1 MNIQIGPIALSDPV
15 LLAPMSG
22 VSDLPFRRVVKRLGA
37 GLVVSEMIA
46 SQAMVRKTSQSMK
59 LASTEAEE
67 FPMAVQ
73 LAGCEPEIIAEAARL
88 NADRGAAMI
97 DINMGCPVKKIV
109 NKHAGSALMRD
120 ERLVGRILDAAVAAV
135 SLPITLK
142 IRLGWDDLSLNAPAV
157 ARIAEAAG
165 VRMVTV
171 HGRTRCQFYTGHADW
186 SAVRKVKEAVSIP
199 VIVNGDIASL
209 DDAARALAASG
220 ADGVMIGR
228 GACGRPWLPGQ
239 VARFLNTGLRPAEPS
254 LGARA
259 AYALEH
265 FEDILS
271 HHGTRRGVRIA
282 RKHLGWYVQ
291 GLPGSAQFRAALFRL
306 DDPQAVRDSVAAFFD
321 RAVEAKAAAGGAGS
335 QACPAAA

>member
-1 MNIQIGPIALSDPV
+1 MNIQIGPIALDDPV

-46 SQAMVRKTSQSMK
+46 SQAMVRKTAQSLK
-59 LASTEAEE
+59 LARTEAEE

-73 LAGCEPEIIAEAARL
+73 LAGCEPDIIAEAARL

-109 NKHAGSALMRD
+109 NKQAGSALMRD
-120 ERLVGRILDAAVAAV
+120 EGLVGRILEAAVAAV
-135 SLPITLK
+135 SLPVTLK
-142 IRLGWDDLSLNAPAV
+142 MRLGWDEDSLNAPNI
-157 ARIAEAAG
+157 ARIAEDAG
-165 VRMVTV
+165 VRMLTV
-171 HGRTRCQFYTGHADW
+171 HGRTRCQFYTGRADW
-186 SAVRKVKEAVSIP
+186 SAVRKVKDAVSIP
-199 VIVNGDIASL
+199 VIVNGDIVSI
-209 DDAARALAASG
+209 DDARRALAESG

-239 VARFLNTGLRPAEPS
+239 VAQFLKTGRRPAEPS
-254 LGARA
+254 IGARA
-259 AYALEH
+259 AYALAH
-265 FEDILS
+265 FEDILA

-291 GLPGSAQFRAALFRL
+291 GLPGSAQFRAALFGL
-306 DDPQAVRDSVAAFFD
+306 DEPQAVRDSVGAFFH
-321 RAVEAKAAAGGAGS
+321 RAAEADGGA
-335 QACPAAA
+335 QTCPEAA

>member
-1 MNIQIGPIALSDPV
+1 MNIQIGPIALRDPV

-46 SQAMVRKTSQSMK
+46 SQAMVRKTAQSMK
-59 LASTEAEE
+59 LAATEAEE

-73 LAGCEPEIIAEAARL
+73 LAGCEPEVIAEAARL
-88 NADRGAAMI
+88 NADRGAAVI

-120 ERLVGRILDAAVAAV
+120 EGLVGRILEAAVAAV
-135 SLPITLK
+135 SLPVTLK
-142 IRLGWDDLSLNAPAV
+142 IRLGWDDHSLNAPSV
-157 ARIAEAAG
+157 ARLAEAAG
-165 VRMVTV
+165 VQMVTV
-171 HGRTRCQFYTGHADW
+171 HGRTRCQFYTGRADW

-199 VIVNGDIASL
+199 VVVNGDIAGF
-209 DDAARALAASG
+209 DDAVRAMALSG

-228 GACGRPWLPGQ
+228 AACGRPWLPGQ
-239 VARFLNTGLRPAEPS
+239 VARFLKTGQRPAAPS
-254 LGARA
+254 VEFRA
-259 AYALEH
+259 AHALGH
-265 FEDILS
+265 FEDILA

-291 GLPGSAQFRAALFRL
+291 GLPGSARFRGALFGL
-306 DDPQAVRDSVAAFFD
+306 DEPQAVRDSVAEFF
-321 RAVEAKAAAGGAGS
+321 RIAAEAEADGAGP